1 MVREVVRTG
10 TDRAGNKVDYYSD
23 DTYEVHKESF
33 GREEIHVYRQGGF
46 LDLDE
51 EIGVDH
57 PEHHPLGTTT
67 HHIDYPDGS
76 S

>member
-1 MVREVVRTG
+1 MGREVRNTG
-10 TDRAGNKVDYYSD
+10 TDMNGDKKVTYTDG
-23 DTYEVHKESF
+23 TYEIHKESF
-33 GREEIHVYRQGGF
+33 EREEIHVYRQGGF